1 MKRLADFGPS
11 IVLTIILLFVWE
23 GVTQANFISSRILP
37 SPSLI
42 IVDLLNN
49 FSIIAPHMI
58 QTIIE
63 TLIGFVLAIIL
74 GVAVALVIDQSRLI
88 RNALYPLLITS
99 QTIPMIALAPLFLIW
114 FGIDLLPKVIIVI
127 LVCFFPIVV
136 ATADGL
142 RITDPDLEK
151 LLKSM
156 NATYWQTLRYV
167 RIPNSLPQFFSGVKI
182 AATYSVTGAIVG
194 EYVGAYQGLGIYM
207 QEMANSHAIP
217 LVFAAILVTSLL
229 SILLFG
235 IVVLIEKKTIRWRQ
249 EERFLKK

>member
-11 IVLTIILLFVWE
+11 FALTILLLLLWQ
-23 GVTQANFISSRILP
+23 GVTQSDLVSARILP
-37 SPSLI
+37 EPSV
-42 IVDLLNN
+42 IVTDLASN
-49 FSIIAPHMI
+49 FAIIAPHMT

-63 TLIGFVLAIIL
+63 TLIGFIL
-74 GVAVALVIDQSRLI
+74 GIVLGVSVALLIDQSKLM
-88 RNALYPLLITS
+88 RNAIYPLLITS
-99 QTIPMIALAPLFLIW
+99 QTIPMIALAPLLLIW
-114 FGIDLLPKVIIVI
+114 FGVDLLPKVIIVI
-127 LVCFFPIVV
+127 LVCFFPIAI

-142 RITDPDLEK
+142 RITDPELEK

-167 RIPNSLPQFFSGVKI
+167 RIPSSLPQFFSGVKI

-217 LVFAAILVTSLL
+217 LVFAAILVTSIL
-229 SILLFG
+229 SIVLFG
-235 IVVLIEKKTIRWRQ
+235 LVVLVEKVLIRWQ
-249 EERFLKK
+249 

>member
-11 IVLTIILLFVWE
+11 FVLFIILLVVWE
-23 GVTQANFISSRILP
+23 VVTRADLISTHLLPAPSIIFVDLINNFAIILP
-37 SPSLI
+37 
-42 IVDLLNN
+42 
-49 FSIIAPHMI
+49 HTI
-58 QTIIE
+58 QTMVE
-63 TLIGFVLAIIL
+63 TIIGFLLAIIL
-74 GVAVALVIDQSRLI
+74 GIAVALLIDQSKLM
-88 RNALYPLLITS
+88 RNAVYPLLITS
-99 QTIPMIALAPLFLIW
+99 QTIPMIALAPLLLIW
-114 FGIDLLPKVIIVI
+114 FGVDLLPKVIIVI

-142 RITDPDLEK
+142 RITDSDLEK

-217 LVFAAILVTSLL
+217 LVFAAIVVTSLL
-229 SILLFG
+229 SIFLFG
-235 IVVLIEKKTIRWRQ
+235 IVMLVEKAVIRWR
-249 EERFLKK
+249 